1 MNPEP
6 TNTRERTAHEL
17 WCEALRN
24 GLSAALD
31 PAQPVKQST
40 RIANALQF
48 ANHFENTRLRVVM
61 DETIKLLE
69 ASSNRC
75 AEIAAEHKAAPWWRP
90 RYARILQRQHQDQ
103 LIKQQAYQDAVLILC
118 NTPPP
123 MAKPEDAEPNMKV
136 QKGGSDE

>member
-1 MNPEP
+1 MNPQS

-24 GLSAALD
+24 GLSVALD
-31 PAQPVKQST
+31 PDQPTVKQAN

-61 DETIKLLE
+61 DETIKLLD

-75 AEIAAEHKAAPWWRP
+75 AEIAAEHKATPWWRP
-90 RYARILQRQHQDQ
+90 RLARKLQRQHQDQ
-103 LIKQQAYQDAVLILC
+103 LIKQQAYQDSVLILC

-123 MAKPEDAEPNMKV
+123 MEQAPPDMTI
-136 QKGGSDE
+136 SH